1 MMPVAQETPVEPNSL
16 LAEQAVVGV
25 LLGRPELLN
34 AVSPSLRPED
44 FYAEPHRIIY
54 GAMLDMANAGEHL
67 DFISLQDRLAQAKR
81 LDKAG
86 GPAYMGELAVS
97 APSGSNIDHHVAL
110 IRERSTR
117 RKFIKAADNIKE
129 MASSSANLA
138 QGASLGIEE
147 LFKLLR
153 EGGALKEPVRLD
165 KLLPAVFDGIE
176 RRSKGEINGLP
187 TGFDDLDAH
196 LMGGVRGGDLII
208 IAGRPSMGKAQPL
221 SSKVLL
227 KDGTWRAMGDLRLG
241 DELASTD
248 GKPSRVMGVYPQGEK
263 EIFTVRFSD
272 GRHTRACAEHL
283 WRVMYRDWDEPRIIN
298 TDKLR
303 AMLAKARYRNRL
315 SVEMVSGAFG
325 GGELPLDPYVLGV
338 LLGDGGLKGATPRLT
353 SADPE
358 ILSEVQAILGGEVE
372 LRKTGTYDYN
382 LSSRSLPGRRV
393 EDGCMLPYP
402 RRYPAVY
409 GDNEHR
415 HFRPRTVY
423 PVRDALDAL
432 GLLGKGSEAKFIPA
446 AYLSASREDRLSLLQ
461 GLMDTDGWAEVHGSV
476 RFSSC
481 SRELSEGVETLV
493 RSLGGTCSI
502 VRKKTVCVS
511 SGERRPGLDAWV
523 CRIRHAKAE
532 TFFRLQ
538 RKSSRAVRVHSTVL
552 LNVANIEPSGR
563 EQAQCIAVSHPSRLY
578 VTDDYIVTHN
588 TALGM
593 QIAANVAMT
602 RKPVM
607 VFTLEMSQQQI
618 AERTL
623 AQIGGIEFSRI
634 ISGNLPDSDYDRMAY
649 AVGKLNQIP
658 LFIDDSGGMTVQ
670 DIAARARAQAK
681 TGGLS
686 MIVVDYLQI
695 MGYAGRA
702 MSRNDQL
709 GEMSRQMKALA
720 KELDVPFI
728 LLSQLNRD
736 VEKRQDKR
744 PVMADLRESGAI
756 EQDADVIVMMYRDDY
771 YYSDSEF
778 KGMAEALI
786 RKNRNGAVGS
796 VGLRFEGEKVRF
808 SNLGNT
814 WSSPND

>member
-97 APSGSNIDHHVAL
+97 APSGSNIDRHVAL

-117 RKFIKAADNIKE
+117 RKFIKAADSIKE

-176 RRSKGEINGLP
+176 RRSKGETNGLP

-208 IAGRPSMGKAQPL
+208 IAGRPSMGK
-221 SSKVLL
+221 
-227 KDGTWRAMGDLRLG
+227 TAM
-241 DELASTD
+241 
-248 GKPSRVMGVYPQGEK
+248 
-263 EIFTVRFSD
+263 
-272 GRHTRACAEHL
+272 
-283 WRVMYRDWDEPRIIN
+283 
-298 TDKLR
+298 
-303 AMLAKARYRNRL
+303 
-315 SVEMVSGAFG
+315 
-325 GGELPLDPYVLGV
+325 
-338 LLGDGGLKGATPRLT
+338 
-353 SADPE
+353 
-358 ILSEVQAILGGEVE
+358 
-372 LRKTGTYDYN
+372 
-382 LSSRSLPGRRV
+382 
-393 EDGCMLPYP
+393 
-402 RRYPAVY
+402 
-409 GDNEHR
+409 
-415 HFRPRTVY
+415 
-423 PVRDALDAL
+423 
-432 GLLGKGSEAKFIPA
+432 
-446 AYLSASREDRLSLLQ
+446 
-461 GLMDTDGWAEVHGSV
+461 
-476 RFSSC
+476 
-481 SRELSEGVETLV
+481 
-493 RSLGGTCSI
+493 
-502 VRKKTVCVS
+502 
-511 SGERRPGLDAWV
+511 
-523 CRIRHAKAE
+523 
-532 TFFRLQ
+532 
-538 RKSSRAVRVHSTVL
+538 
-552 LNVANIEPSGR
+552 
-563 EQAQCIAVSHPSRLY
+563 
-578 VTDDYIVTHN
+578 
-588 TALGM
+588 GM

-602 RKPVM
+602 GKPVM

-618 AERTL
+618 AERAL

-771 YYSDSEF
+771 YNSDSEF

-786 RKNRNGAVGS
+786 RKNRNGAVGA

-814 WSSPND
+814 WSRPDD